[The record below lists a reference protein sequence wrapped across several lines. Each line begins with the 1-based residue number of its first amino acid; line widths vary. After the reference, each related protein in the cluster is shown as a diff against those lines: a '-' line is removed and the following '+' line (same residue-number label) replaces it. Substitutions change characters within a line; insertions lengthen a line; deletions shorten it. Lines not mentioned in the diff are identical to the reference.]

1 MASWCGSTRSFC
13 REQETR
19 VGEVMGKACEQ
30 ESWEGYGNM
39 VGVGGWEAGPL
50 GGLKASGKSWQRD
63 KQYLQHMLEE
73 FSSVAVALK

>member
-1 MASWCGSTRSFC
+1 MVQLAPSAGNKRL
-13 REQETR
+13 R
-19 VGEVMGKACEQ
+19 VGEGVGNAGQQ
-30 ESWEGYGNM
+30 ESGEGYGNM

>member
-1 MASWCGSTRSFC
+1 
-13 REQETR
+13 
-19 VGEVMGKACEQ
+19 
-30 ESWEGYGNM
+30 M

-73 FSSVAVALK
+73 FSSVAVALKGLMDVKVQDAKRFYLIVSLTIILGGKRTTEIF

>member
-13 REQETR
+13 REHETR